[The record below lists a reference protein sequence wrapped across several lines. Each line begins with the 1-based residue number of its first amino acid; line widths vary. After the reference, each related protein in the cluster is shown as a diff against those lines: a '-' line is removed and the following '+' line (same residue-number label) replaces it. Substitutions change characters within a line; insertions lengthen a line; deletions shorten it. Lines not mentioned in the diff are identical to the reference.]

1 MSFSIARAPP
11 RDSHVTQWGRA
22 RRPNRAAAPASAL
35 IHVRPVTL
43 AFVAPQYLTCVQCT
57 PQATG
62 LIPQSI
68 ASSQKGIPCEMT
80 IGGGVRLA
88 KRRFHH
94 AQEIHFE
101 VGIPVASWPS
111 STRASSR
118 SSQHTTRR
126 RLLAGSGSGVARR
139 QEATGN
145 RGPRSVH

>member
-1 MSFSIARAPP
+1 
-11 RDSHVTQWGRA
+11 
-22 RRPNRAAAPASAL
+22 
-35 IHVRPVTL
+35 
-43 AFVAPQYLTCVQCT
+43 
-57 PQATG
+57 
-62 LIPQSI
+62 
-68 ASSQKGIPCEMT
+68 MT

-88 KRRFHH
+88 KRRFHP

-145 RGPRSVH
+145 RGPRSVQGREQPPRECHVRCIWLTERLPQHRLLYMDAI